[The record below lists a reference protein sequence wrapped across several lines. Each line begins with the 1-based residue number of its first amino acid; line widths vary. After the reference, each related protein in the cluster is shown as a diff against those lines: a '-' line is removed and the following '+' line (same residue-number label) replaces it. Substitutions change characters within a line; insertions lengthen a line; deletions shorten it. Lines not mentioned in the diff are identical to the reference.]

1 MAAVPVS
8 AAKMAAVHTAGG
20 GGTPPV
26 RGMAVRGTWRGTI
39 KLSVDDA
46 ASVVPKVTSDRC
58 PALVRRAADTGANP
72 LKPESE
78 GLTPITKNGYMQPFS
93 VIGVDS

>member
-1 MAAVPVS
+1 MATVPVS

-39 KLSVDDA
+39 KLSADDA
-46 ASVVPKVTSDRC
+46 ATSC
-58 PALVRRAADTGANP
+58 CLPTAKKTMP
-72 LKPESE
+72 
-78 GLTPITKNGYMQPFS
+78 
-93 VIGVDS
+93 